1 MTKKQLKLIKFVKSY
16 IKANEVPPSYDEIKD
31 HLNIKAKSQVH
42 YMVRSLVKQ
51 HKLYYQPNVA
61 RSIWIPGG

>member
-1 MTKKQLKLIKFVKSY
+1 MTKKQLKLINYVRKY
-16 IKANEVPPSYDEIKD
+16 IDANSVPPTYEEIAK

-42 YMVRSLVKQ
+42 YMVRSLVTQ